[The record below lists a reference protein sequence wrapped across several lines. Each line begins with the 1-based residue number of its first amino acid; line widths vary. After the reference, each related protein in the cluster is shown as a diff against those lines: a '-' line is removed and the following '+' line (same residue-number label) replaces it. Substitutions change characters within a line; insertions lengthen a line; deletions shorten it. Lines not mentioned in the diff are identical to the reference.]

1 MRHRGQKTVSSERE
15 GEGGGHRARARRL
28 TVTVAVG
35 AFMLIAAVGWAC
47 TASQMKGELWFS
59 GSTGANVLATP
70 GANLGS
76 CPVDADQDV
85 RRGYATGDVVCV
97 QASDLKVTGTGSIR
111 DPEDREPSDP
121 LDGGTANQM
130 RFYELKYTPTTSVGG
145 NVDNNLC
152 HNSRKTLPNLN
163 TEHGLYVAKRGVN
176 SLDPGGGWIDQQTV
190 LDMPGGSYTVCAAS
204 ANPPA
209 AGVMGPVAVGGTG
222 WYDAGPDGDT
232 STDHLQITVTGPP
245 SNS

>member
-1 MRHRGQKTVSSERE
+1 MRHRGQKAVSSERE

-59 GSTGANVLATP
+59 GSTGTNVLATP
-70 GANLGS
+70 GANLGN
-76 CPVDADQDV
+76 CPSNAAQDV
-85 RRGYATGDVVCV
+85 RTGYATGDVVCV

-111 DPEDREPSDP
+111 DPEDRDPGDP

-130 RFYELKYTPTTSVGG
+130 RFYELKYTRNTGTQI
-145 NVDNNLC
+145 DDTACL
-152 HNSRKTLPNLN
+152 NSRKTLPNLS

-190 LDMPGGSYTVCAAS
+190 LDMPGGPYTVCAAS

-209 AGVMGPVAVGGTG
+209 AGVMDPVTVRGTG
-222 WYDAGPDGDT
+222 WYDAGPDGDS
-232 STDHLQITVTGPP
+232 STGHLQITVTGPP
-245 SNS
+245 SGS